1 MRQEAAPALI
11 VSSEL
16 IRAAAPAWTL
26 EKGSGACTFRVQTA
40 AAACPFDATLPT
52 YLHYKNTL
60 SGRSDRRP
68 FCSHLPVGSAT
79 RPRMPITRCSVDEG
93 KRLVCSD
100 QGSFVALALCVRRV
114 KERAQKKWLGL
125 RGRAALLFNPHGIGL
140 VLCCVRDSKMPS

>member
-52 YLHYKNTL
+52 YLHYKNML

-114 KERAQKKWLGL
+114 KERAQKKPSRAADGGEASEIQ
-125 RGRAALLFNPHGIGL
+125 REVVTGRAAALLFNPH
-140 VLCCVRDSKMPS
+140 V

>member
-16 IRAAAPAWTL
+16 IRAAASAWTL

-52 YLHYKNTL
+52 YLHYKNML

-68 FCSHLPVGSAT
+68 FCSHLPVGPAT
-79 RPRMPITRCSVDEG
+79 RPRTPITRCSVDER
-93 KRLVCSD
+93 KVSSD
-100 QGSFVALALCVRRV
+100 QRLAWLYVVRRV
-114 KERAQKKWLGL
+114 KERAQKKWLG
-125 RGRAALLFNPHGIGL
+125 AGL
-140 VLCCVRDSKMPS
+140 LCCLIRMGLDSCCAASATARCQAQVVT